1 MLGRNYR
8 IANDEIFVKKIDG
21 SDKNDDKESTKE
33 DNLFKHYP
41 LRKRTLFNSSGL
53 LVLQFEYS
61 S

>member
-8 IANDEIFVKKIDG
+8 IAYDEIFVKKIDG

-41 LRKRTLFNSSGL
+41 LRK
-53 LVLQFEYS
+53 
-61 S
+61 